1 MKKTTFS
8 TWQDGKKLEGN
19 EFTTVVKNCYTQTKL
34 DNAIKRHLKKL
45 RSIEVAHPNLK
56 QNIQIKYESIYL

>member
-1 MKKTTFS
+1 MKQTTFS
-8 TWQDGKKLEGN
+8 TWHDGKKIEGD

-45 RSIEVAHPNLK
+45 NSMESKYPNLK